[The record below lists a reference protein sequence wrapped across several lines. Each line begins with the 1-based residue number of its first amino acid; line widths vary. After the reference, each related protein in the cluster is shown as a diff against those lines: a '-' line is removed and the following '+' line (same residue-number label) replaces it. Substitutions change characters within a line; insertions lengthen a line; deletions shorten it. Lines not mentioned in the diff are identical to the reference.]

1 MECPVCYEEC
11 SVTKLVCGHAMCRD
25 CVTNWYQKGCNRD
38 CPMCRKPIAFRGLS
52 KLKRDWDEKNYEDK
66 YTEVLGSCIDEICES
81 AFEDGMDLFL
91 PVILSDITKTFDI
104 LKEMGADPDEID
116 YLLMEE
122 GLYMSK
128 RALKYKWYD
137 EPQQQQEP
145 DWRPTHLLLV

>member
-1 MECPVCYEEC
+1 
-11 SVTKLVCGHAMCRD
+11 
-25 CVTNWYQKGCNRD
+25 
-38 CPMCRKPIAFRGLS
+38 
-52 KLKRDWDEKNYEDK
+52 
-66 YTEVLGSCIDEICES
+66 
-81 AFEDGMDLFL
+81 MDLFL